1 MSSEKISSPL
11 ETVVGSEA
19 EPQVGITRSWS
30 IGSYPKLSNL
40 MGTWP
45 EVAIFRRFGSLNAQN
60 LLFSQAEITHLE
72 TELRDLR
79 AEEEQ
84 KEDLKGIAAQRNWFE
99 LSQGLD
105 DDDEPSEQWEIIQK
119 IRVKLK
125 EYSTFTYHYD
135 FQPVTDFSI

>member
-1 MSSEKISSPL
+1 MSLEKISSPP

-19 EPQVGITRSWS
+19 EPQSPQVGITRSWS

-84 KEDLKGIAAQRNWFE
+84 KENLKGIAAQRNWFE

-119 IRVKLK
+119 IRVKLR
-125 EYSTFTYHYD
+125 EYSTFTYH
-135 FQPVTDFSI
+135 

>member
-1 MSSEKISSPL
+1 MSSEKISSPP

-19 EPQVGITRSWS
+19 EPQSPQVGITRSWS

-125 EYSTFTYHYD
+125 EYSTFTYH
-135 FQPVTDFSI
+135 